1 MNIPFLSLHD
11 VTAKYKDEIHEA
23 VKRVVDSGWYLQGKE
38 NEQFEKHYAEYIGTK
53 HCIGCANGLDALI
66 WIFRAYIELGVMQPG
81 DEVIVPANTY
91 IATILAITEN
101 GLIPV
106 LVEPRQDTLQI
117 DDSLIEERITE
128 RTKAIC
134 IVHLYGRL
142 AYTEKIGELC
152 AKYGLKLIE
161 DNAQAHG
168 CSYRA
173 PQSPE
178 GEVVATTMQERTGVN
193 MADPA
198 YYPTLKKRAAEMRA
212 NPTEAENILWNAL
225 SEQKLGYKIRRQHI
239 VSQYILDF
247 AYHDCRLA
255 IELDGG
261 YHNTEDQQYDDAVR
275 TKNLEALGWHVLRFT
290 NDEVY
295 NNLDEVLAKIK
306 SAIESA
312 TATSPTD
319 ASPLGECG
327 AGRLA
332 KRTGSLGDAAGHS
345 FYPGKNLGA
354 LGDGGAVTTDD
365 DELAAAIRALANYG
379 SQKKYV
385 FKYTGRNSRLDEI
398 QAAVLDVKLRH
409 LDEDL
414 KARQEIADYYYDHID
429 NPLIELPVRLPH
441 ENNVYHLFP
450 ILVKNLPHNPLEGK
464 SSCQEYLG
472 DSTCM
477 GDFLQVH
484 TATSP
489 SGDCGA
495 GLCGADSLRDKLQK
509 YLEDNGVG
517 TVIHYPIPPHL
528 QECYQNSPF
537 RGLGGLPIT
546 ELLADC
552 ELSLPISPTMT
563 MEEAAE
569 VVRLVNEFKE

>member
-23 VKRVVDSGWYLQGKE
+23 VLRVVDSGWYLQGKE
-38 NEQFEKHYAEYIGTK
+38 NEQFEQHYAEYVGTK

-101 GLIPV
+101 GLVPV
-106 LVEPRQDTLQI
+106 LVEPRKDTLQI

-142 AYTEKIGELC
+142 AYTDKIGELC

-168 CSYRA
+168 CSA
-173 PQSPE
+173 PIANGQLPI
-178 GEVVATTMQERTGVN
+178 
-193 MADPA
+193 A
-198 YYPTLKKRAAEMRA
+198 YKK
-212 NPTEAENILWNAL
+212 
-225 SEQKLGYKIRRQHI
+225 
-239 VSQYILDF
+239 
-247 AYHDCRLA
+247 
-255 IELDGG
+255 
-261 YHNTEDQQYDDAVR
+261 
-275 TKNLEALGWHVLRFT
+275 
-290 NDEVY
+290 
-295 NNLDEVLAKIK
+295 
-306 SAIESA
+306 
-312 TATSPTD
+312 
-319 ASPLGECG
+319 
-327 AGRLA
+327 
-332 KRTGSLGDAAGHS
+332 TGSLGSAAGHS

-414 KARQEIADYYYDHID
+414 KVRQAIADYYYDHID
-429 NPLIELPVRLPH
+429 NPLVELPVRLLH
-441 ENNVYHLFP
+441 ANNVYHLFP
-450 ILVKNLPHNPLEGK
+450 ILVKDGK
-464 SSCQEYLG
+464 RDALQAYL
-472 DSTCM
+472 T
-477 GDFLQVH
+477 
-484 TATSP
+484 
-489 SGDCGA
+489 
-495 GLCGADSLRDKLQK
+495 
-509 YLEDNGVG
+509 DNGVG
-517 TVIHYPIPPHL
+517 TVIHYPIAPHK
-528 QECYQNSPF
+528 QECYANEIWNILQLS
-537 RGLGGLPIT
+537 LPIT
-546 ELLADC
+546 EHLADC

-563 MEEAAE
+563 IEEAEE
-569 VVRLVNEFKE
+569 VVRLINEWK